1 MTSKTVRAVRF
12 NGVRLDRRSVLK
24 GGGRLAAGALAMP
37 LIGRFSSAI
46 AAWPDRPIKVIVPF
60 APGGPVDVIARV
72 LAPPLSEAL
81 GGASVVI
88 ENRAGATG
96 NVGIVAAARSDPD
109 GYTILV
115 TSNTI
120 TINPVLMTSVPYDLD
135 KDFIPLVD
143 IAGSP
148 TGFAVQPTL
157 GPKTLAEFIAAA
169 KASGKFSYS
178 HAGFGTPAH
187 LAGEF
192 LKARAGIDMAAVN
205 NNGAGPA
212 VQSLLTGAVQFCSGA
227 LPAMHPHIKAGTLR
241 GLAVTGEKRWFDLPD
256 IPTVVEAGYPGFVL
270 DTWTMMLLP
279 TKTPPEIGERLVKE
293 TIAIFQRPEMRA
305 KLRTIG
311 FEATAAGPEALK
323 RRLAAELPM
332 WRQIIATAKI
342 KQVESK

>member
-1 MTSKTVRAVRF
+1 MTRKTDCTTSTTPR
-12 NGVRLDRRSVLK
+12 RLDRRRVIKAGGVL
-24 GGGRLAAGALAMP
+24 ATSALAMP

-46 AAWPDRPIKVIVPF
+46 AAWPDRPIKIIVPF

-72 LAPPLSEAL
+72 LSQPLAEAL
-81 GGASVVI
+81 GGASVII

-96 NVGIVAAARSDPD
+96 NVGIVAAARAEPD

-157 GPKTLAEFIAAA
+157 GPKTLAEFITAA

-205 NNGAGPA
+205 HNGAGPA
-212 VQSLLTGAVQFCSGA
+212 AQALLTGAVQFSSAA
-227 LPAMHPHIKAGTLR
+227 LPALHPHIKAGTLT
-241 GLAVTGEKRWFDLPD
+241 GIAVTGEKRWFDLPD
-256 IPTVVEAGYPGFVL
+256 VPTVVEAGYPGFVL

-279 TKTPPEIGERLVKE
+279 AKTPPEIGERLVKE
-293 TIAIFQRPEMRA
+293 MIAIFQRPEMRA

-311 FEATAAGPEALK
+311 FEATAAGPDALK
-323 RRLAAELPM
+323 KRLAAELPM
-332 WRQIIATAKI
+332 WREIITTAKI
-342 KQVESK
+342 KQVEAK